1 MRATWMAAALTTA
14 LALSPVATA
23 SASSAGNGAAA
34 PRTSPVSA
42 AFVPVAAPAAVP
54 APAIPALP
62 AAPAVPDPSAAL
74 GALGDIIKL
83 ITGLLSSVTSAVP
96 DLGAVQQLVATLEST
111 LHGLIGQL
119 PTLPVPVPA
128 PPATAPA
135 PSKLPGT
142 TAPALEEQ
150 LASVKAKAQALVDT
164 TAAHPALRPHPT
176 VG

>member
-62 AAPAVPDPSAAL
+62 AAPAVPDPGAAL

-111 LHGLIGQL
+111 LQGLIGQL
-119 PTLPVPVPA
+119 PTLPVPA